1 MTHDI
6 GPDDESL
13 LLLRTDGGTERP
25 SHLNVILN
33 FDQIVQENS
42 R

>member
-1 MTHDI
+1 
-6 GPDDESL
+6 L

-25 SHLNVILN
+25 AHLNVILN
-33 FDQIVQENS
+33 WDVEAE